1 MGGRAVPREVTSS
14 RLWAGRAVV
23 DPATFGEAMPHD
35 ESLEEKTQSF
45 LREFFAKG
53 ESLVRDLIEE
63 NDRLRSQ
70 TREEVPPPVET
81 NAEEGVIDQLVQ
93 RVGSLERELDEIR
106 RLAGRVESQS
116 GGYRDRLRSL
126 EQEHYDLAC
135 MYVAGSQYQTATSI
149 DEVLR
154 TTIEILLN
162 FIGVGRFTIF
172 MVDEEREIL
181 FPVAR
186 EGGRVEEVLEAP
198 IDDPIVAPAVALRRP
213 WKSGDVEVRAEGEL
227 LTLPFFSGS
236 RLLGLARLESF
247 LQQKREFA
255 RSDQGLLALIS
266 ERAGYGLETAW
277 IRAHAR
283 EAPLRRDTVES
294 LMPS

>member
-1 MGGRAVPREVTSS
+1 MGGRVVPIEVSPSSRSAARGRALPATVAVPM
-14 RLWAGRAVV
+14 AQ
-23 DPATFGEAMPHD
+23 D
-35 ESLEEKTQSF
+35 ESLEEKTQLI

-63 NDRLRSQ
+63 NDRLRAQ
-70 TREEVPPPVET
+70 MREEVRTPAEPNVED
-81 NAEEGVIDQLVQ
+81 GVIDQLVQ

-116 GGYRDRLRSL
+116 GGYRERLRSL

-135 MYVAGSQYQTATSI
+135 MYVAGSQYQTATTL

-162 FIGVGRFTIF
+162 FIGVGRFTIY
-172 MVDEEREIL
+172 MVDEEREML

-186 EGGRVEEVLEAP
+186 EGGRAEEVTEARL
-198 IDDPIVAPAVALRRP
+198 DDPIVAPAVALRRP
-213 WKSGDVEVRAEGEL
+213 WKAGDVEVHADGEL